1 MVSRC
6 GAINNVK
13 NTATRRCA
21 SKIGFD
27 IQVVINNHSFYE
39 LEVACVQGRLEA
51 EITRAGGEIAWV
63 RAA

>member
-6 GAINNVK
+6 GAIDNVK

-21 SKIGFD
+21 SKIGFG
-27 IQVVINNHSFYE
+27 IQVVIVDHSFYE

-51 EITRAGGEIAWV
+51 EITRAGVVIAGV